1 VKGCCTGPDRG
12 QFDPQEP

>member
-12 QFDPQEP
+12 